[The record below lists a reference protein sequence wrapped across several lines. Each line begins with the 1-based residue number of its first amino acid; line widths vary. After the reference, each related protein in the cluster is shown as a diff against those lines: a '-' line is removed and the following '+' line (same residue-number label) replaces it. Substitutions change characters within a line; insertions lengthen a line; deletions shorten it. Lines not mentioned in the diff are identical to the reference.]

1 MEPLLSQPDIRPKY
15 KIWEYS
21 ILGQPLA
28 DDPRTLDYK
37 TGLTTRLHP
46 VMTFAKGELT
56 QVKYFSDYDDESSLI
71 LCVDIEW
78 VREEGVLKQR
88 VETRKYVLEGEG
100 IEYGEAV
107 KISVKHYDTVTSA
120 KADVKRRSNIISD
133 LTARAEDF
141 GVLSDVQELF
151 RSLDN
156 ELNAYISTGDNAILS
171 KILTY
176 EGQWLETPV
185 PNTPYTLR
193 QVILDG
199 LTI

>member
-1 MEPLLSQPDIRPKY
+1 MEPLLSQPDNRPKY

-21 ILGQPLA
+21 ILGQTLP

-46 VMTFAKGELT
+46 IMAFVKGELI

-78 VREEGVLKQR
+78 VRESGVLKQR

-100 IEYGEAV
+100 VEYGEAV
-107 KISVKHYDTVTSA
+107 KVSVKYYDTVTSA

-133 LTARAEDF
+133 LTAKAGDF
-141 GVLSDVQELF
+141 GVLSYVQTLF

-156 ELNAYISTGDNAILS
+156 ELNAYVSTGDDSVLS
-171 KILTY
+171 KIENYT
-176 EGQWLETPV
+176 GKWLETPV
-185 PNTPYTLR
+185 PNTPFTLR
-193 QVILDG
+193 QLIIAEM
-199 LTI
+199 TI